1 MCFFRSPSPPPV
13 VKVQKTVLPPA
24 PQIPQAPMMML
35 QSTPAPARPEDMLSY
50 KKKGK
55 RGLVIPTTNINIPG
69 A

>member
-1 MCFFRSPSPPPV
+1 MCFFRSSSPPV
-13 VKVQKTVLPPA
+13 VKVKKTILPAA
-24 PQIPQAPMMML
+24 PQISEAPLMI

>member
-1 MCFFRSPSPPPV
+1 MCFWRTSTPPV
-13 VKVQKTVLPPA
+13 VKVNKTTLPEA